1 MSKKNLT
8 KLIPPR
14 ASQFEGI
21 QEFFD
26 HVFNAREACSERGY
40 HRVDQDNK
48 DPLICYD
55 CDLWFDKSMGAEYKV
70 DGFSDN

>member
-26 HVFNAREACSERGY
+26 HVFNVNHQLELSNTVQTLGCQLLQSAKA
-40 HRVDQDNK
+40 NK
-48 DPLICYD
+48 YSLLFQIQLDFL
-55 CDLWFDKSMGAEYKV
+55 LF
-70 DGFSDN
+70 